1 MWTRKY
7 WQDLAERAIKSFAGG
22 LAAILTAG
30 ATSVLDVDW
39 TQALSVAALAAA
51 ASVLT
56 SIASAPFGTPQ
67 SASLV
72 SATYAGRH
80 RAEADRR

>member
-56 SIASAPFGTPQ
+56 SIASVPFGTPQ

-72 SATYAGRH
+72 STYTGRH
-80 RAEADRR
+80 RRSE